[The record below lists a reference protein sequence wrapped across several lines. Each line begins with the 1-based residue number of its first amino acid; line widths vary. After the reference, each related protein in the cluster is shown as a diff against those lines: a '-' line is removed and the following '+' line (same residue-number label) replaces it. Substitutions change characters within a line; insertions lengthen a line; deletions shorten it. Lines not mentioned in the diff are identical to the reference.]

1 MIVRNSSKIAFRNIK
16 RHKGYSFINVAGLSI
31 GIALFILIMLFVQD
45 ELSYDKFNEKYD
57 RIYRIEQNEG
67 CVMPA
72 GIGHILEGQI
82 PEIQKIVRFYPSFGY
97 SSLLKYEDNFFEIPQ
112 AVFAD
117 RTVFDVFTFPF
128 ILGNPETALRDPFSV
143 VLTEKTAKKIF
154 GDKNP
159 VGQMLLVDNRWN
171 FTVTG
176 IIQNIDNFHIPIDA
190 IASFISLGKMWGEES
205 LTRLDDGYQHPTYF
219 LFPKNHDAKK
229 IEKKVESWLN
239 ERHRFGENPI
249 FRLRSLKD
257 LYFVKKKL
265 LGDQYQFH
273 GNILFIRIFIIVA
286 VFIVLIACVNFV
298 NLTISRASHRAKEV
312 GMRKVIGASRRQL
325 ISQFL
330 LESVL
335 TSGLALIFGFL
346 LAELLLPTF
355 NRLISA
361 QLTASSFLKFPY
373 PLLFISGIIGLGLIA
388 GIYPAFYL
396 SSFSP
401 QTVLKGQLTRG
412 ARAARLRKALIVF
425 QFSISIVLIV
435 ATATIFRQLNFMKKA
450 DLGFDKE
457 YIVTLDL
464 NRQLETKKEVLK
476 DELLKNSNITDVAF
490 SCRVPG
496 EIMWNWTTRIGEQTA
511 TVNVNAVDPD
521 FFQTYRIGMVEG
533 RNFSWEMQSDKS
545 NRIVANEAAV
555 KLFGLDSPVGQRVD
569 GLPNEPGVGQIIGVV
584 KDFHFNS
591 LHSKINPVFFYW
603 LDWPHN
609 KVSVRISLSKPNAS
623 LPGIERAIGY
633 IKEKWKE
640 LCPDYPFAYS
650 FLDES
655 FDKQYKREE
664 RLSEIFISFA
674 ALAIFIACLGL
685 FGITSFM
692 TERRTKEIGVRKV
705 LGATVPEIVFLLS
718 REFTKWVL
726 IANVIA
732 WPVAYLVLN
741 KWLQNFAYRTPIG
754 AGVFILSAFLTFV
767 IALLTVSYQSVKA
780 AVANPVE
787 ALRYE

>member
-1 MIVRNSSKIAFRNIK
+1 MIRNSLKIAYRNIK

-45 ELSYDKFNEKYD
+45 ELSYDKFNENYE
-57 RIYRIEQNEG
+57 RIYRIEKNEG
-67 CVMPA
+67 CVMPS

-82 PEIQKIVRFYPSFGY
+82 PEIEKIVRFYPSFGY
-97 SSLLKYEDNFFEIPQ
+97 SSLIKYEENYFEIPN
-112 AVFAD
+112 ATFAD

-128 ILGNPETALRDPFSV
+128 IQGNPETVLQDPFSI
-143 VLTEKTAKKIF
+143 VLTEETAKKIF

-159 VGQMLLVDNRWN
+159 VGQTIVSDNRWN

-176 IIQNIDNFHIPIDA
+176 IIQNIDNFHFPIDA
-190 IASFISLGKMWGEES
+190 IASFMSWGEMYGQES

-219 LFPKNHDAKK
+219 LLPKIHDAKK
-229 IEKKVESWLN
+229 IEEKVDKWLN
-239 ERHRFGENPI
+239 ARHHFGENPV

-257 LYFVKKKL
+257 LYFVKEKL
-265 LGDQYQFH
+265 LGDQYQLH
-273 GNILFIRIFIIVA
+273 GNINFIRIFIIVA
-286 VFIVLIACVNFV
+286 VFIILIACVNFV
-298 NLTISRASHRAKEV
+298 NITTSKASHRAKEV
-312 GMRKVIGASRRQL
+312 GTRKVVGASRRQL

-335 TSGLALIFGFL
+335 TSGLALIFGLF
-346 LAELLLPTF
+346 LAELLLPAF
-355 NRLISA
+355 NRMISSHLA
-361 QLTASSFLKFPY
+361 LSSFFKFPY

-396 SSFSP
+396 SSFLP
-401 QTVLKGQLTRG
+401 HTVLKGQLTRG
-412 ARAARLRKALIVF
+412 TKAARLRKGLVVF
-425 QFSISIVLIV
+425 QFSVSIILIV
-435 ATATIFRQLNFMKKA
+435 ATATIFRQLYFMKRA
-450 DLGFDKE
+450 DLGFEKE

-464 NRQLETKKEVLK
+464 NRQLETKKKVLK
-476 DELLKNSNITDVAF
+476 DELLKSPNISDVTF

-496 EIMWNWTTRIGEQTA
+496 EIMWNWTSRVGEQTS

-521 FFQTYRIGMVEG
+521 FFQTYRIDMVEG
-533 RNFSWEMQSDKS
+533 RNFSWEIMSDKS

-555 KLFGLDSPVGQRVD
+555 KFFGLDSPVGQRVD
-569 GLPNEPGVGQIIGVV
+569 GLPNKSGVGQIIGVV

-591 LHSKINPVFFYW
+591 LHSEINPVFFYW
-603 LDWPHN
+603 LDWPHT
-609 KVSVRISLSKPNAS
+609 KVSVRISMNNAKSS
-623 LPGIERAIGY
+623 LPEIERTIGY
-633 IKEKWKE
+633 IKEKWE
-640 LCPDYPFAYS
+640 GLCPDYPFDYS

-685 FGITSFM
+685 FAIASFM

-718 REFTKWVL
+718 REFLKWVL

-732 WPVAYLVLN
+732 WPVAYLALDR
-741 KWLQNFAYRTPIG
+741 WLQNFAYRTSIG
-754 AGVFILSAFLTFV
+754 ADLFILSAFLAFV
-767 IALLTVSYQSVKA
+767 IALLTVSYQTIKT

>member
-1 MIVRNSSKIAFRNIK
+1 MIRNNLKVAFRNIK

-45 ELSYDKFNEKYD
+45 ELSYDKFNEKYE
-57 RIYRIEQNEG
+57 RIYRIEKNEG

-82 PEIQKIVRFYPSFGY
+82 PEIEKIVRFYPSFGY
-97 SSLLKYEDNFFEIPQ
+97 SSLIKYEDNFFEIPH
-112 AVFAD
+112 ATFAD
-117 RTVFDVFTFPF
+117 STVFDVFTFPF
-128 ILGNPETALRDPFSV
+128 IQGNPETALQDPFSV

-159 VGQMLLVDNRWN
+159 VGQVILADNRWN

-176 IIQNIDNFHIPIDA
+176 VIQNINNFHFPVDA
-190 IASFISLGKMWGEES
+190 IASLMSWGKMYGQES

-219 LFPKNHDAKK
+219 LLPKKHDAKI
-229 IEKKVESWLN
+229 IEEKVDKWLN

-265 LGDQYQFH
+265 LGDQYQLH
-273 GNILFIRIFIIVA
+273 GNILFIHIFIIVA

-298 NLTISRASHRAKEV
+298 NLATAKASHRAKEV
-312 GMRKVIGASRRQL
+312 GMRKVVGASRRQL
-325 ISQFL
+325 INQFL

-355 NRLISA
+355 NRMISA
-361 QLTASSFLKFPY
+361 HLTLSSFFKFPY
-373 PLLFISGIIGLGLIA
+373 PLLFISGIIGLGFIA
-388 GIYPAFYL
+388 GFYPAFYL

-401 QTVLKGQLTRG
+401 QSVLKGQLTRG
-412 ARAARLRKALIVF
+412 TKAAGLRKVLIVF
-425 QFSISIVLIV
+425 QFSISIILIV
-435 ATATIFRQLNFMKKA
+435 ATATIVRQLNFMKGA
-450 DLGFDKE
+450 DLGFEKE
-457 YIVTLDL
+457 FIVTLNL
-464 NRQLETKKEVLK
+464 NRQLETNKKVLK
-476 DELLKNSNITDVAF
+476 DELLKNPNITDVTF

-496 EIMWNWTTRIGEQTA
+496 EIMWNWNSKIGEQTA
-511 TVNVNAVDPD
+511 TVNVNAIDPD
-521 FFQTYRIGMVEG
+521 FFKTYRIELVEG
-533 RNFSWEMQSDKS
+533 RNFSWEIMSDKS
-545 NRIVANEAAV
+545 NRIIANEAAV
-555 KLFGLDSPVGQRVD
+555 KLFGLDSAVNQRID
-569 GLPNEPGVGQIIGVV
+569 GLPNESGVGQIIGVV

-591 LHSKINPVFFYW
+591 LHSRIDPVFFYW

-609 KVSVRISLSKPNAS
+609 KVSVRISLSRPNAS
-623 LPGIERAIGY
+623 LPEIERTIGY
-633 IKEKWKE
+633 IKEKWE
-640 LCPDYPFAYS
+640 GLCPDYPFAYS
-650 FLDES
+650 FMDES
-655 FDKQYKREE
+655 FDRQYKIEE

-674 ALAIFIACLGL
+674 VLAIFIACLGL

-718 REFTKWVL
+718 KEFTKWVL

-732 WPVAYLVLN
+732 WPVAYLAMHR
-741 KWLQNFAYRTPIG
+741 WLQNFAYRTAIG
-754 AGVFILSAFLTFV
+754 AEVFVLSALLALV
-767 IALLTVSYQSVKA
+767 IALLTVSYQSIKA
-780 AVANPVE
+780 AVANPVD

>member
-1 MIVRNSSKIAFRNIK
+1 MIRNNLKIALRNIK

-45 ELSYDKFNEKYD
+45 ELSYDKFNENYE

-82 PEIQKIVRFYPSFGY
+82 PEIQEIVRFYPSFGY
-97 SSLLKYEDNFFEIPQ
+97 SSLIKYEENYFEIPH
-112 AVFAD
+112 VTFAD

-154 GDKNP
+154 GNKNP
-159 VGQMLLVDNRWN
+159 VGQTILADNRWN
-171 FTVTG
+171 FTITG
-176 IIQNIDNFHIPIDA
+176 VIQDIDNFHIPVDA
-190 IASFISLGKMWGEES
+190 IASFMSWGKMYGEES
-205 LTRLDDGYQHPTYF
+205 LTLLDDGYQNPTYF
-219 LFPKNHDAKK
+219 LLPKKHDAKE
-229 IEKKVESWLN
+229 IEDKVDKWLN
-239 ERHRFGENPI
+239 ERHNFGENSV
-249 FRLRSLKD
+249 FRLRSLKN
-257 LYFVKKKL
+257 LYFINEKL
-265 LGDQYQFH
+265 LGDQYQYH

-298 NLTISRASHRAKEV
+298 NLTTSKASQRAKEV
-312 GMRKVIGASRRQL
+312 GMRKVVGASRRQL

-335 TSGLALIFGFL
+335 TSGLALAFGFL

-355 NRLISA
+355 NRLISSH
-361 QLTASSFLKFPY
+361 LTASSFLKFPY
-373 PLLFISGIIGLGLIA
+373 PLLFICGIIGLGLTA

-396 SSFSP
+396 SSFLP

-412 ARAARLRKALIVF
+412 TKGARLRKVLIVF
-425 QFSISIVLIV
+425 QFSVSIILIV
-435 ATATIFRQLNFMKKA
+435 ATATIFRQLDFMKRA
-450 DLGFDKE
+450 DLGFEKE
-457 YIVTLDL
+457 YIVTLEL

-476 DELLKNSNITDVAF
+476 DELLKNPNISDVSF

-496 EIMWNWTTRIGEQTA
+496 EIMWNWTSRIGDQTA
-511 TVNVNAVDPD
+511 TVSVNAVDPD
-521 FFQTYRIGMVEG
+521 FFQTYRIEMVEG
-533 RNFSWEMQSDKS
+533 RNFSWEIQSDKS
-545 NRIVANEAAV
+545 NRIIANEAAV
-555 KLFGLDSPVGQRVD
+555 KFFGLDSPVGQRVD
-569 GLPNEPGVGQIIGVV
+569 GLPNESGVGQIIGVV

-609 KVSVRISLSKPNAS
+609 KVSIRISLDKTKSS
-623 LPGIERAIGY
+623 LPGIERTIGY
-633 IKEKWKE
+633 IKERWEE
-640 LCPDYPFAYS
+640 LSPDYPFAYS

-685 FGITSFM
+685 FGITSFL

-705 LGATVPEIVFLLS
+705 LGATVPEIIFLLS
-718 REFTKWVL
+718 REFLKWIL
-726 IANVIA
+726 IANIIA
-732 WPVAYLVLN
+732 WPVAYLAMHR
-741 KWLQNFAYRTPIG
+741 WLQNFAYRTAIG
-754 AGVFILSAFLTFV
+754 AGVFVLSAFLAFV
-767 IALLTVSYQSVKA
+767 IALLTVSYQSIKA